1 MEATGQFEEMLG
13 RLDVI
18 VLLNKTLY
26 NLVVPRNGWY
36 ALSFCGSENIVAPIS
51 PRYAFLLY
59 PKDYPGYN
67 NTQFGAVDD
76 AGYILA
82 MNTMALKHECVYNM
96 TFIASKSRRELDE
109 LQKIYREYRAQFEA
123 LKQ

>member
-1 MEATGQFEEMLG
+1 MESSLTADECTEQENHDDLSRFGMEATGQFEEMLG

-51 PRYAFLLY
+51 PRYAFY
-59 PKDYPGYN
+59 
-67 NTQFGAVDD
+67 
-76 AGYILA
+76 YI
-82 MNTMALKHECVYNM
+82 
-96 TFIASKSRRELDE
+96 
-109 LQKIYREYRAQFEA
+109 QKITPSTRIRNLVPLMMQDISWR
-123 LKQ
+123 